1 MISRAALRRHPRI
14 RAGGDGLTMR
24 YMLAIDVGGTFT
36 DFVAYDQAARATLVW
51 KEPSVPG
58 DPVEGI
64 LRGLERFA
72 DRAELANI
80 RIGTTVATNAL
91 LERKGATV
99 AYVATKGFR
108 DVPFIQR
115 GNRKYH
121 YDMSWVKP
129 KPLVKRRHCFEVSER
144 VDAYGQVLTPL
155 EEASVRAV
163 AAAIRA
169 LPEIEAVA
177 VCLLFSYLAPD
188 HERRV
193 KQILGEELPGMVV
206 SISYEVLPKWKEYE
220 RASTVIADAY
230 LKPVVGRQLMAMRQR
245 LDDAGVTAPAVII
258 KSNGG
263 EMSLG
268 AAAAAPVN
276 MVLSGPTG
284 GVIASRCVA
293 QALGIDQ
300 LVTIDMG
307 GTSTDVS
314 TVIGGKESF
323 TTAFEIEWGVP
334 IQIPMI
340 DIRTIG
346 AGGGS
351 IAWIDKGGM
360 LQVGPQSAGAEPGPA
375 CYGRGGSAP
384 TVTDANL
391 VLGRINPANF
401 LGGRMQLDV
410 AAARKA
416 IAQLAAQL
424 GQEIEATA
432 LAIARIV
439 DTNMIGALR
448 SVLIERGL
456 DPRDFTLCAFGGA
469 TPLHASSLI
478 REMGI
483 PRAIVPIHPAQF
495 SAYGFILT
503 DARVD
508 RQRTTQLTSKR
519 FDPEV
524 ANRVMEELI
533 AESVAELVGQ
543 GYREGIQVMRGLEM
557 RYLGQNYELELPVPF
572 ERFDPATTD
581 ALWQRFHAAHESRFG
596 FAIPGEIIEIVTY
609 TVTAVAPTPKPDPVP
624 IATGSGTRSPRPA
637 ARCGSWT
644 APMRCRSTSAPPAL
658 RPDHPRPRADRG
670 GRLGH
675 RARGGPSAAPG
686 CGRPPADRRRA

>member
-1 MISRAALRRHPRI
+1 
-14 RAGGDGLTMR
+14 MR

-36 DFVAYDQAARATLVW
+36 DFVAYDQAARETLVW

-58 DPVEGI
+58 DPVAGI
-64 LRGLERFA
+64 LSGLERFA
-72 DRAELANI
+72 GRSELANI

-91 LERKGATV
+91 LEHKGATV

-129 KPLVKRRHCFEVSER
+129 KPLVQRRHCFEVSER
-144 VDAYGQVLTPL
+144 IDAYGRVLAPL
-155 EEASVRAV
+155 DEASVRAV

-169 LPEIEAVA
+169 LPEVEAVA

-193 KQILGEELPGMVV
+193 KEILGEELPGMVL

-220 RASTVIADAY
+220 RSSTVIADAY
-230 LKPVVGRQLMAMRQR
+230 LKPVVGRQLMAMRAR
-245 LDDAGVTAPAVII
+245 LDEAGVTAPAVII

-263 EMSLG
+263 EMTLA

-293 QALGIDQ
+293 EDLGVDH

-334 IQIPMI
+334 VQIPMI

-360 LQVGPQSAGAEPGPA
+360 LQVGPHSAGALPGPA
-375 CYGRGGSAP
+375 CYGRGGTDA

-391 VLGRINPANF
+391 VLGRINPDNF
-401 LGGRMQLDV
+401 LGGRMQLDT
-410 AAARKA
+410 AAARA
-416 IAQLAAQL
+416 ALGRLAERL
-424 GQEIEATA
+424 GQEVEASA

-508 RQRTTQLTSKR
+508 RQRTTQLSSKR
-519 FDPEV
+519 FDGEI
-524 ANRVMEELI
+524 ANRVMAELI
-533 AESVAELVGQ
+533 AESVGELVDQ
-543 GYREGIQVMRGLEM
+543 GYREDISVMRGLEM

-572 ERFDPATTD
+572 ERFDAETTE
-581 ALWQRFHAAHESRFG
+581 ALWQRFHAAHETRFG

-624 IATGSGTRSPRPA
+624 IRAGSGTPEPKAQRQVWFVDGAHEVPVYERADLRFGQAIEGPA
-637 ARCGSWT
+637 LIEEDASVTVLERGH
-644 APMRCRSTSAPPAL
+644 RL
-658 RPDHPRPRADRG
+658 RPDAA
-670 GRLGH
+670 GH
-675 RARGGPSAAPG
+675 LLIDSVAG
-686 CGRPPADRRRA
+686 